1 MLNVTVVDEAYMA
14 DPFALE
20 APSTCKILVAAP
32 RHLRLHGAVAP
43 DRAPVERFIEQ
54 TYARAFGGRIR
65 HHFPQLM
72 SLQDETSRIC
82 AAAGFRLASDGPLF
96 LEQYLDAPVEQV
108 IGAGFGR
115 VTERRAIAEI
125 GSFAC
130 RAPGSSIIL
139 FAGLA
144 RHLSHLG
151 CTVAAATTTA
161 LLRRTFARTG
171 FAVEVLAPAR
181 ADRLNGGAEDWGA
194 YYAHEPQVVA
204 GRVGPCLEALTF
216 ALSRGLRP
224 PRLGSL
230 QSAEARA

>member
-1 MLNVTVVDEAYMA
+1 MLNVTVVDEADMA

-20 APSTCKILVAAP
+20 APSSCKILVAAP
-32 RHLRLHGAVAP
+32 RLLRLHGIDTP

-65 HHFPQLM
+65 RHFPQLM
-72 SLQDETSRIC
+72 SLQDETGRIC

-96 LEQYLDAPVEQV
+96 LEQYLDAPAERL
-108 IGAGFGR
+108 ISACFGR
-115 VTERRAIAEI
+115 FTDRRGVAEI

-144 RHLSHLG
+144 RHLSNRG
-151 CTVAAATTTA
+151 CSVATATTTS

-171 FAVEVLAPAR
+171 FEVVSLAEAHP
-181 ADRLNGGAEDWGA
+181 DRLGDEAEDWGA
-194 YYAHEPQVVA
+194 YYDHAPQVVA
-204 GRVGPCLEALTF
+204 GRVRPCLEALTF

-230 QSAEARA
+230 RMVQARI